1 MKTKNS
7 NVHDSSKVMGSNPGY
22 LLKFSLL
29 YSFYSCFCFHRKT
42 TESPSTSTKKL
53 FRTNVSRFGEAK
65 KCLSLSHPEQVVGR
79 EEQIK
84 ILRKFLETNLT
95 LPKQS
100 KTPRKKCYK
109 MPKRSIYVSGP
120 PGTGKTTSLRKL
132 IDEFPIEENNVRVVP
147 IVNCMT
153 LGKYFNFKNFVV

>member
-1 MKTKNS
+1 
-7 NVHDSSKVMGSNPGY
+7 MGSNSDY
-22 LLKFSLL
+22 LLNFSLL
-29 YSFYSCFCFHRKT
+29 YSFYPLFWFHRKT

-53 FRTNVSRFGEAK
+53 LHRTNVSRFGEAK

-95 LPKQS
+95 QTKQS

-153 LGKYFNFKNFVV
+153 LGKYFDLFNF